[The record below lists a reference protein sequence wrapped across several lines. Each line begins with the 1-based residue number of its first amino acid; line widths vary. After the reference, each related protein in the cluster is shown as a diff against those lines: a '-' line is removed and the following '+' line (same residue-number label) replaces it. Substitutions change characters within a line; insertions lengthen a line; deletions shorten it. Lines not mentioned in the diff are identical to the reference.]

1 MPVLPSGR
9 KFGISINHI
18 LEPGTQWFP
27 CPEGHFW
34 YRTPDLALN
43 APPYHPEQ
51 DILCD
56 IVHAPCPETV
66 EEMERFVE
74 VIEDLG
80 ADRTVLVGMTLDQS
94 ARPEGWSEEDCA
106 AWNDWRRSPRTLE
119 FLEMALVKCKRQA
132 EANIGR
138 GGPVAFTQVR
148 EDEPGGAAERAR
160 MAEMRGLTAIQ
171 ILIELECEIAQ
182 LEDPSQT
189 QPYVGRI
196 EALYRDMSDLSDE
209 PFSDVLPVWHAMGL
223 ALRMLGR
230 LEEADRALMHAARL
244 APFETIVW
252 LELTRVRGERGDFE
266 GAETAARR
274 SVQLS
279 PERSPPWANLAMT
292 LLQMKRHAESREAVD
307 RALEL
312 DPEDHVARYVD
323 AFLIRSGF
331 G

>member
-18 LEPGTQWFP
+18 LEPGTQWFR

-51 DILCD
+51 EILCD
-56 IVHAPCPETV
+56 VVHAPCPQTID
-66 EEMERFVE
+66 EMERFVE
-74 VIEDLG
+74 VIEDVG
-80 ADRTVLVGMTLDQS
+80 VNQTVPIGLTLDQS
-94 ARPEGWSEEDCA
+94 TCPEGWSAEDCA
-106 AWNDWRRSPRTLE
+106 VWNEWRRSPRTLE
-119 FLEMALVKCKRQA
+119 FLERAMVKCRQQA
-132 EANIGR
+132 EANVVL
-138 GGPVAFTQVR
+138 GGPVTFTHVQ
-148 EDEPGGAAERAR
+148 EEELGGATERAR
-160 MAEMRGLTAIQ
+160 AAEMRGLGAIRN
-171 ILIELECEIAQ
+171 LIELEHEIAR
-182 LEDPSQT
+182 LEDATLSQEL
-189 QPYVGRI
+189 VERI
-196 EALYRDMSDLSDE
+196 EAMYGELSELSDE

-230 LEEADRALMHAARL
+230 LEEADRALTHAARL

-292 LLQMKRHAESREAVD
+292 LLQMKRYAESREAVD

-312 DPEDHVARYVD
+312 DPEDYVARYVD
-323 AFLIRSGF
+323 DFLLQSGF
-331 G
+331 E